1 MRIAVLDEITRDK
14 IAAGEVVERPAS
26 VVKELVENA
35 LDSGARRIEVRL
47 GAAADEITVA
57 DDGCGMSAEDLQL
70 SVQRHATSKLRTADD
85 LTRISSF
92 GFRGEALPSI
102 AAVSELEIRT
112 RQPGPEVGH
121 RLCVTAGTVMS
132 AGEAAAPPGT
142 TVQVRKLFFN
152 TPVRARFLGPARS
165 EIARAVAVVERFA
178 LAHPEVAFRCESGD
192 RLVLH
197 TPGSG
202 DYLEALLAIAGLGTA
217 KEVRAGRASIGQ
229 SSALALVGSPATGRS
244 DRRRQGVWINRR
256 PVSVRGLLEASEAA
270 YPFGVLPGRRHP
282 LLYLMIS
289 VPPEDVDVNVH
300 PAKAE
305 VRLRGNSPVFALAVA
320 AVRNAAEAV
329 GAVQAQAATGFD
341 IAPVAAGLDPALAL
355 ASYSAVPA
363 AARTAGQPHAPSG
376 TLYDRNGIQGF
387 GRDGLLP
394 AAETPAAWDLWA
406 TDLSSLRPLGQVGA
420 RWLACDGPGGLFLLD
435 QHAAHE
441 RVIFESLGD
450 GSPGA
455 PSGSQPL
462 AVPASVDLEP
472 EELAR
477 WEGVAEVLSGSGL
490 RTEHFGGNAVL
501 VREVPLAFPPSGGS
515 PESLLRDVLAA
526 LAGEETRGP
535 GHHPLGPRLS
545 AKRALASC
553 TAAIKAHQ
561 QVSAQELQ
569 ALLTGLAACR
579 EPWRCPHGRP
589 TVILLSHSELERRFG
604 R

>member
-1 MRIAVLDEITRDK
+1 MSIAVLDEKTRDK

-47 GAAADEITVA
+47 GAAADEITVT
-57 DDGCGMSAEDLQL
+57 DDGCGMTVEDLHL

-112 RQPGPEVGH
+112 RRHDSDAGH
-121 RLCVTAGTVMS
+121 RICVTAGAIAA
-132 AGEAAAPPGT
+132 AGEVASQPGT
-142 TVQVRKLFFN
+142 TVQVRRLFFN

-165 EIARAVAVVERFA
+165 ELARAVSIAERFA
-178 LAHPEVAFRCESGD
+178 LAHPDVAFHCESGGK
-192 RLVLH
+192 LVLH
-197 TPGSG
+197 TPGGG
-202 DYLEALLAIAGLGTA
+202 DHLEALLALAGLETA
-217 KEVRAGRASIGQ
+217 KEVRTGVADIGD

-244 DRRRQGVWINRR
+244 DRRRQGVWINSR
-256 PVSVRGLLEASEAA
+256 PVSVRGLLEAAEAA

-282 LLYLMIS
+282 VLYLMLK
-289 VPPEDVDVNVH
+289 VPPGDVDVNVH
-300 PAKAE
+300 PTKAE

-320 AVRNAAEAV
+320 AMRDAAAGTAFAAV
-329 GAVQAQAATGFD
+329 AGAVAGAGDGAA
-341 IAPVAAGLDPALAL
+341 AVAAALGVAPGG
-355 ASYSAVPA
+355 STNYSHDQGHSSRSRNSGSIWPEAPP
-363 AARTAGQPHAPSG
+363 RT
-376 TLYDRNGIQGF
+376 
-387 GRDGLLP
+387 GLLM

-420 RWLACDGPGGLFLLD
+420 RWVACDGPGGLFLLD

-450 GSPGA
+450 GA
-455 PSGSQPL
+455 IATGSQPL
-462 AVPASVDLEP
+462 AVPAPV
-472 EELAR
+472 ELAPGEFAR
-477 WEGVAEVLSGSGL
+477 WEAVSEILAGSGL
-490 RTEHFGGNAVL
+490 RTEHFGGRTVL
-501 VREVPLAFPPSGGS
+501 VREVPLAFPMSGGS
-515 PESLLRDVLAA
+515 PESLLRDVLAV
-526 LAGEETRGP
+526 LDEETHRTTAQ
-535 GHHPLGPRLS
+535 PLDPRLG

-553 TAAIKAHQ
+553 TAAIKANQ

-569 ALLTGLAACR
+569 ALLTRLAACR

-589 TVILLSHSELERRFG
+589 TVILVTHDELERRFG